1 MIDVL
6 CTDAAIGRAIARLSA
21 ALERHAKDRSAP
33 LPPASSEL
41 PQTLAGLRDGFGL
54 SPFECELLLLCAGI
68 ELDSEFAA
76 ACAAAHGDA
85 RRSYPTFA
93 LALRVLPGGHASAL
107 LPSAPLRRYALIE
120 VEREGPLL
128 HSPLRLPERV
138 LHHLLGTVYLDEH
151 LTLLEELSPA
161 QALLPGEAS
170 PALPASLIPLRD
182 RLVAL
187 WQHTYLEADSGSQ
200 ALVLNLCGAPREE
213 ARIVATA
220 VCRELGWRLFCCRVA
235 DVPPGPSEREALCR
249 LWTRDLVL
257 APSAL
262 LLDCSDD
269 SRETLAAAHA
279 LVARLPGPLLICSPA
294 PLPGL
299 SRPCLRLRVPELDA
313 ASQRALWQAEL
324 GADAVKHSR
333 ELDRISEFFKLD
345 MGVIKEV
352 CAMLKSEPQADA
364 LLFGERLWE
373 ACRSAVQKPLTGL
386 AQRITPAATWA
397 DLVLPPA
404 QSARLREIAA
414 QARHRTQVLDTWGF
428 GGSGRGQGVTA
439 LFAGPSG
446 TGKTLAAEVL
456 ANELRLDLFHIDLS
470 QVVSKYIGETEKNLA
485 QLFSTAEASGAILLF
500 DEADALFGRRSEVK
514 DSHDR
519 YANIEVS
526 YLLQRMERF
535 RGLAILTTNHLD
547 ALDNAFLRRLGFVV
561 EFPFPDS
568 EQRRAIW
575 GRIFPP
581 RTPTAE
587 LDLGKLARVPLTGG
601 NIHSVAL
608 RAAYLAA
615 DAEQPVSMSHL
626 AKAVRSEHG
635 KNERPFD
642 LTKIGDWG

>member
-1 MIDVL
+1 M
-6 CTDAAIGRAIARLSA
+6 
-21 ALERHAKDRSAP
+21 
-33 LPPASSEL
+33 
-41 PQTLAGLRDGFGL
+41 
-54 SPFECELLLLCAGI
+54 
-68 ELDSEFAA
+68 
-76 ACAAAHGDA
+76 
-85 RRSYPTFA
+85 
-93 LALRVLPGGHASAL
+93 LPGGHASAL

-269 SRETLAAAHA
+269 SRETLAAVHA
-279 LVARLPGPLLICSPA
+279 LIARLPGPLLICSPA

-324 GADAVKHSR
+324 GADAVKHSP

-386 AQRITPAATWA
+386 AQRITPAARA
-397 DLVLPPA
+397 
-404 QSARLREIAA
+404 
-414 QARHRTQVLDTWGF
+414 
-428 GGSGRGQGVTA
+428 
-439 LFAGPSG
+439 
-446 TGKTLAAEVL
+446 
-456 ANELRLDLFHIDLS
+456 
-470 QVVSKYIGETEKNLA
+470 
-485 QLFSTAEASGAILLF
+485 FSWP
-500 DEADALFGRRSEVK
+500 RRSEACVPWQAVQARK
-514 DSHDR
+514 RCATLSAGGATPAAAARTGSRARPVASESVILIGRSSRD
-519 YANIEVS
+519 
-526 YLLQRMERF
+526 QRQLSGRK
-535 RGLAILTTNHLD
+535 RVGT
-547 ALDNAFLRRLGFVV
+547 RR
-561 EFPFPDS
+561 
-568 EQRRAIW
+568 R
-575 GRIFPP
+575 
-581 RTPTAE
+581 
-587 LDLGKLARVPLTGG
+587 
-601 NIHSVAL
+601 
-608 RAAYLAA
+608 
-615 DAEQPVSMSHL
+615 
-626 AKAVRSEHG
+626 
-635 KNERPFD
+635 
-642 LTKIGDWG
+642 